1 MIGSFFKIALRNLL
15 RHKIYATIN
24 ITGLAMGMA
33 ICMLI
38 LFFVR
43 HEISYDRFHTNAD
56 QIYRVT
62 SEINWSGGKEAAAS
76 AQFPIADVIKDEFPQ
91 VSNACRLY
99 RANVNV
105 VLEYQEQQFSESQF
119 FFTDPAF
126 LHLFD
131 VEMLSGDPATA
142 LSAPGNVVITD
153 RIARKYFGDENPLG
167 KVIEHQNN
175 RPLKVTGV
183 VRAFGEN
190 SHFSFDFLVPFSFY
204 PNIDRLP
211 GNWYWNAF
219 WTYISLPP
227 SVAPATLEA
236 QFPALVKKY
245 FPEAI
250 REGTFLHLQ
259 PLLDIHL
266 RSQLSN
272 EIESNGNILYIYIFA
287 AIATL
292 VLLIACINFMNLS
305 TARSSQRAKEVG
317 VRKVLGAYRHSIIG
331 QFLGEAILMSL
342 LAFILALCLVEI
354 SLPYFNDLFG
364 QDLQTN
370 YFQSWSIPVLLAGIT
385 LLVGII
391 SGSYPAFFLS
401 AFRPVNILKGNFFG
415 SIGRRIGGSQ
425 ILRKLLVTG
434 QFAITIILLIGIGII
449 SEQIDY
455 FQNKSLGFE
464 QSSLML
470 IRSRP
475 AVNQNYEAFENALE
489 TNTAVQEVTRAMGS
503 FPGKPSWGYRF
514 VPEGYTQEQPIAMQ
528 ILYADY
534 DFVETMQMEIVNG
547 RDFSRNFP
555 GDQQQAFIINEAA
568 AEMLGWEGDEIL
580 GKKMAY
586 FGSGSEEIE
595 KTGEVVGVV
604 KNFHNKS
611 LHSQIEPL
619 IITLTWPRMGHVA
632 VKLHPGHDAAAIEFI
647 ESTWQQF
654 VPDWPIEYSFLD
666 NTLQQQYAGEE
677 QLSEIINHF
686 AFLAIFIA
694 CLGLFGL
701 SAYTSEQRT
710 KEIGIRKV
718 LGATTPGIIH
728 LISRQFTTLIIF
740 ANIIAWPLAYW
751 AMNSWLQNF
760 AYRIEIGWQVFLL
773 AGVSAFLIAITT
785 ISYQAI
791 KAATANPVKA
801 LRYE

>member
-1 MIGSFFKIALRNLL
+1 MIGNFFKIAFRNLL
-15 RHKIYATIN
+15 RHKIYTIIN

-43 HEISYDRFHTNAD
+43 HELSYDRFHNNAE

-62 SEINWSGGKEAAAS
+62 SEINWSGGQEAAAS
-76 AQFPIADVIKDEFPQ
+76 AQFPIAEVIESEFPQ
-91 VSNACRLY
+91 VSSVCRLY

-105 VLEYQEQQFSESQF
+105 VLEYQEKQYSESQF

-126 LHLFD
+126 LQLFD
-131 VEMLSGDPATA
+131 VEMLSGDPNTA

-167 KVIEHQNN
+167 KVIEHQNS
-175 RPLKVTGV
+175 RTLKVTGV
-183 VRAFGEN
+183 VRAFDEN
-190 SHFSFDFLVPFSFY
+190 AHFTFDFLVPFSFY
-204 PNIDRLP
+204 PNMERLT

-219 WTYISLPP
+219 WTYITLPA
-227 SVAPATLEA
+227 SVSPATLEA
-236 QFPALVKKY
+236 QFPALVSKY
-245 FPEAI
+245 FPESI

-259 PLLDIHL
+259 PLVDIHL
-266 RSQLSN
+266 YSQLSN

-287 AIATL
+287 AIAIL

-331 QFLGEAILMSL
+331 QFLGEAILMSM

-364 QDLQTN
+364 QNLQAS
-370 YFQSWSIPVLLAGIT
+370 YFQNWSIPLLLAGIT

-401 AFRPVNILKGNFFG
+401 AFRPVNILKGNFFS
-415 SIGRRIGGSQ
+415 SIGKRINGSQ
-425 ILRKLLVTG
+425 LLRKLLVTG
-434 QFAITIILLIGIGII
+434 QFAITIILLIGIGVI
-449 SEQIDY
+449 SQQIEY
-455 FQNKSLGFE
+455 FQSKSLGFE
-464 QSSLML
+464 KSSLML

-475 AVNQNYEAFENALE
+475 AINQNYEAFENILQE
-489 TNTAVQEVTRAMGS
+489 HSAVKEVTRAMGS
-503 FPGKPSWGYRF
+503 FPGKPSWGFRF
-514 VPEGYTQEQPIAMQ
+514 VPEGYSQEQPVAMQ

-534 DFVETMQMEIVNG
+534 DFVETMQMEIVSG
-547 RDFSRNFP
+547 RDFSREFP
-555 GDQQQAFIINEAA
+555 SDRLQAFIINEAA
-568 AEMLGWEGDEIL
+568 AEMIGWESEEII

-595 KTGEVVGVV
+595 KSGEVVGVV

-611 LHSQIEPL
+611 LHTPVEPL
-619 IITLTWPRMGHVA
+619 IMTLTWPRMGHVA
-632 VKLHPGHDAAAIEFI
+632 VKLHPGHNAAALDFI
-647 ESTWQQF
+647 ERTWQQF

-677 QLSEIINHF
+677 QLSNIINHF

-718 LGATTPGIIH
+718 LGASTPGIIH
-728 LISRQFTTLIIF
+728 LISRQFTSLIIF
-740 ANIIAWPLAYW
+740 ANLIAWPLAYW
-751 AMNSWLQNF
+751 AMNSWLANF
-760 AYRIEIGWQVFLL
+760 AYRIEIDWQIFFL
-773 AGVSAFLIAITT
+773 AGITAFLIALVT